1 MTKAER
7 HRRDEQCLQAYQRE
21 QGKEGDAL
29 PFSDTPPYATVFPP
43 QAQVIAPRQG
53 VGVYAC
59 VVRLEPA
66 GEGKYWIGEIPC
78 RWDGQQWSREDGGRL
93 RYGIQAVKS
102 FIG

>member
-1 MTKAER
+1 MPDKPTKRNRAR
-7 HRRDEQCLQAYQRE
+7 KATRCRLAIRRRTL
-21 QGKEGDAL
+21 
-29 PFSDTPPYATVFPP
+29 TVFPP

-66 GEGKYWIGEIPC
+66 GNEFWMGEIPC

-93 RYGIQAVKS
+93 RYGIQQVKS